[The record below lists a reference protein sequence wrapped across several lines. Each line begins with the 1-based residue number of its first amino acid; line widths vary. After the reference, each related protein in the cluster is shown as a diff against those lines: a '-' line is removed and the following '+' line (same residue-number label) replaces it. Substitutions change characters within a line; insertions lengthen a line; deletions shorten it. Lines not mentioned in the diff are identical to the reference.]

1 MRSILLV
8 PAIVCIAFVGCDSSL
23 PPQTDSAKGREVMKR
38 VLDTWKQGGTV
49 EELKSG
55 SPSVTAR
62 DPDWSAGSKL
72 TSYEIADEDGRA
84 GVDLVL
90 TVKLSLTRS
99 DGRTQEKK
107 VNYTV
112 GIGSSTVVVRNE

>member
-8 PAIVCIAFVGCDSSL
+8 PAIVCIALMGCESSL
-23 PPQTDSAKGREVMKR
+23 PPQTDAAKGREVMKR

-55 SPSVTAR
+55 SPSITAR

-90 TVKLSLTRS
+90 TVKLALTRT
-99 DGRTQEKK
+99 DGRTQDKK